1 MQTILAITEIRFR
14 AQAIGVSI
22 SELSKKA
29 GLSPSTALRLAS
41 GRTQT
46 GWVSTRQK
54 LVDALTA
61 EEARVRDHLQK
72 LQGGQAA

>member
-1 MQTILAITEIRFR
+1 MQTLLAITEIQTR

-29 GLSPSTALRLAS
+29 GLSPSTALRLVN

-54 LVDALTA
+54 LVKALTE

-72 LQGGQAA
+72 LQGDAA

>member
-1 MQTILAITEIRFR
+1 MQTLLAITEIQTRRKRSGFQFR
-14 AQAIGVSI
+14 NFPR
-22 SELSKKA
+22 KP
-29 GLSPSTALRLAS
+29 GLSPSTALRLVN

-54 LVDALTA
+54 LVKALTE

-72 LQGGQAA
+72 LQGDAA